1 MAAVLQRLSSIGLRW
16 RVAGMSTAVV
26 LVCLGIA
33 FVAVYRGTGSQLRRQ
48 TDAQIASSAHNLAVT
63 LESEHADSLGELA
76 RAATRYV
83 RNRPFGSSSTL
94 LFVRVP
100 GAATATNRPEL
111 FHVEGPD
118 EGETVAE
125 QAQENRL
132 AARMI
137 SAHRGYSTLPLPD
150 VGNLRLLK
158 RSLALTLAGR
168 ATTVAIGVGQ
178 PLEPVTHA
186 QEGVARAFVL
196 AALLA
201 GLCALVG
208 GYLVGSRASHPLRRM
223 AGVAQRVDAGDL
235 KPRIRAQGREAGE
248 VRVLAHAFNH
258 MLDRLMDA
266 FARQREFVAD
276 ASHELRTPLTVIR
289 GQIEVLG
296 ENPSP
301 SAEQVRRV
309 QERLQAEVVRVDR
322 LIDDLLLLAEL
333 EDAELIHKQPL
344 DLESFVTDLWEST
357 TLLADRSFQLGEIP
371 PGTLVAD
378 PDRLAQALRNLL
390 TNAIKQTES
399 PHGRVEMRL
408 QPGAGGRLS
417 FIVEDDGPGIALDQR
432 ERIFDRF
439 HRTDAARD
447 RKSGGAGLGLAI
459 VKAITTAHGGNVS
472 ASESSLGGARLEL
485 ELPGFDAAS
494 PPAGHGDDHAAG
506 RRRVVPGGE
515 APDAP
520 SRLLASSAAQ
530 EIGPEATRQ
539 DPDAPVENDVA
550 S

>member
-1 MAAVLQRLSSIGLRW
+1 MSAVLRRLSSIGLRW

-26 LVCLGIA
+26 LICLGIA
-33 FVAVYRGTGSQLRRQ
+33 FAAVYRGTGSQLRRQ
-48 TDAQIASSAHNLAVT
+48 TDAQIASGAHSLAVA
-63 LESEHADSLGELA
+63 LESEHADSSRQLA

-83 RNRPFGSSSTL
+83 QNRPFSSSSTL
-94 LFVRVP
+94 LFVRIP
-100 GAATATNRPEL
+100 GAGTATNRPEL
-111 FHVEGPD
+111 FHADSPD
-118 EGETVAE
+118 EGESVAA

-132 AARMI
+132 AARTLT
-137 SAHRGYSTLPLPD
+137 ARRGYSTLPLPD

-158 RSLALTLAGR
+158 RSLALTLDGR
-168 ATTVAIGVGQ
+168 ATAFTIGVGQ
-178 PLEPVTHA
+178 PLAPVTHA

-235 KPRIRAQGREAGE
+235 RPRIHPQGRAAGE

-289 GQIEVLG
+289 GQIEVLA

-301 SAEQVRRV
+301 SAEHVRRV
-309 QERLQAEVVRVDR
+309 HEQLQAEVVRVDR

-333 EDAELIHKQPL
+333 QDAELIHKRPL
-344 DLESFVTDLWEST
+344 ELESFVTDLWEST

-371 PGTLVAD
+371 TGTLVAD

-390 TNAIKQTES
+390 TNAIKQTSS
-399 PHGRVEMRL
+399 PQGRIEMRV
-408 QPGAGGRLS
+408 QRRGGTRLS
-417 FIVEDDGPGIALDQR
+417 FIIEDDGPGIPLEQR

-439 HRTDAARD
+439 HRTDPARD

-459 VKAITTAHGGNVS
+459 VKAIATAHGGDVR
-472 ASESSLGGARLEL
+472 ASESSLGGARLEF
-485 ELPGFDAAS
+485 ELPGFEAAS
-494 PPAGHGDDHAAG
+494 PPAAPTPRHEELAG
-506 RRRVVPGGE
+506 RRPAGARP
-515 APDAP
+515 
-520 SRLLASSAAQ
+520 
-530 EIGPEATRQ
+530 
-539 DPDAPVENDVA
+539 
-550 S
+550 